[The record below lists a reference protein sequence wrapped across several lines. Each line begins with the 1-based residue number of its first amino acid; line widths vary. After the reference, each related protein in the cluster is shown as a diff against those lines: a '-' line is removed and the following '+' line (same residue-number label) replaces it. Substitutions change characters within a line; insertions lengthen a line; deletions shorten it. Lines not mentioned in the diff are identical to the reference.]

1 MILSHSSPA
10 VEFPP
15 SDLWSDEPP
24 WETDRHLRQILLL
37 LLCLEWWWRERP
49 DAPEHRRN
57 RFYAA
62 GNLTI
67 YYSNR
72 QRRDEKFRGPDF
84 FVVLDT
90 EYKERKSWVVWDEDG
105 KYPNAIVEMLSDS
118 TAEVDRTTKKDIYQ
132 NTFRTPEYFWFDPYS
147 LEFQGFRLLGGFYE
161 EIAPTEQ
168 GWMWSQQLELYLGI
182 VEEKLRFL
190 TPEGNLVPAP
200 MEAAMQE
207 LLNAETERQRAET
220 ERQRAETERQRAES
234 ERQRAESAE
243 AELTRLRQQ
252 IQERGID
259 LDET

>member
-1 MILSHSSPA
+1 MVLSHSSPA

-24 WETDRHLRQILLL
+24 LETDRHLRQILLL

-49 DAPEHRRN
+49 DAPENRRDS
-57 RFYAA
+57 FYAA

-72 QRRDEKFRGPDF
+72 QRRDEQFRGPDF

-90 EYKERKSWVVWDEDG
+90 EYKERKSWVVWDEEG
-105 KYPNAIVEMLSDS
+105 KYPNVIVEMLSDS
-118 TAEVDRTTKKDIYQ
+118 TAEVDRTTKKEIYQ

-147 LEFQGFRLLGGFYE
+147 FEFQGFRLLGGLYE
-161 EIAPTEQ
+161 AITPTEQ
-168 GWMWSQQLELYLGI
+168 GWMWSQQLELYLGV

-207 LLNAETERQRAET
+207 LLNAEAERQRAQAERQRAE
-220 ERQRAETERQRAES
+220 A
-234 ERQRAESAE
+234 AE
-243 AELTRLRQQ
+243 AELERLQRQL
-252 IQERGID
+252 QERGID
-259 LDET
+259 LDSSNPEGT